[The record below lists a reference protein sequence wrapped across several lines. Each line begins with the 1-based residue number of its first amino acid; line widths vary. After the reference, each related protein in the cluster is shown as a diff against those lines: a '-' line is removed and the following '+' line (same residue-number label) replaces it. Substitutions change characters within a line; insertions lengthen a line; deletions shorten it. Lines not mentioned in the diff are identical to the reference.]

1 MNGRKLKLGLEIGFY
16 AFLMFVLLGGLVI
29 AYVQLYLMNPILFW
43 IAILLTTTPFLISWF
58 LIKYE
63 IVRRE

>member
-1 MNGRKLKLGLEIGFY
+1 MNTRKLKLGLEIGFY

-43 IAILLTTTPFLISWF
+43 IAVFMITAPFFIGWF
-58 LIKYE
+58 LVKYK